1 MKSYRTVIGTML
13 ALATLAG
20 APLFAKN
27 TVLLM
32 GDSMMKTIAPW
43 LEMKFIDAGW
53 NVQSCTAIG
62 TGLARLDLY
71 DWMAQSASVVASA
84 KPDVAVVLMGT
95 NDNQPMRTGGT
106 QIVRRGTPEWDKEYA
121 SRVDH
126 LMSNLLS
133 GGVKHVVWVELPAM
147 REDRLDADCRG
158 INAVA
163 RQVVQQRGQIWFETR
178 LMLGKSPDG
187 AYSADLIQPNGMPL
201 HLRADDGIHL
211 NRKGADWMADRLIA
225 VVQQKVK

>member
-1 MKSYRTVIGTML
+1 MKSYRTVVGTML
-13 ALATLAG
+13 ALAALAG
-20 APLFAKN
+20 APLSAKN

-43 LEMKFIDAGW
+43 LEMKFDAAGW
-53 NVQSCTAIG
+53 NAQSTTHIG

-71 DWMAQSASVVASA
+71 DWMAQSASAVASA
-84 KPDVAVVLMGT
+84 KPEVAVVMMGA
-95 NDNQPMRTGGT
+95 NDNQPMRTGT
-106 QIVRRGTPEWDKEYA
+106 QIVRRDTPEWDKEYA

-126 LMSNLLS
+126 LISNLLT

-163 RQVVQQRGQIWFETR
+163 RQVVTQRGQTWFETR
-178 LMLGKSPDG
+178 LMLGKPPDG
-187 AYSADLIQPNGMPL
+187 AYSAYIIQPNGMPL
-201 HLRADDGIHL
+201 HIRADDGIHL
-211 NRKGADWMADRLIA
+211 NRKGAEWMAERLIA
-225 VVQQKVK
+225 VVQQQVK